1 MKTNIKLHKV
11 LYISILIATVF
22 PLRALSQD
30 EYNITVAK
38 DGSGNF
44 TTIQAAVD
52 AARSFP
58 DKRVTIH
65 VKNGIYR
72 EKVVVPSV
80 NTCLS
85 IIGEDAAKTIITWD
99 DYFGK
104 INRGR
109 NSTFYTYT
117 MLVIADDFYA
127 ENLTI
132 ENTAGPVGQALALF
146 VKGDRSVFRNC
157 RLLGNQDTLYTDG
170 LNSRQ
175 YFDGCYIEGTTD
187 FIFGPATALF
197 NNCTIHS
204 KRDSYITAASTPEG
218 KPFGYVFMNCK
229 ISAAPEAKKVYL
241 GRPWRDYAKTVFIGC
256 ELGEHIVPAGWSNW
270 SGTGR
275 DKTAYYAEYGNR
287 GAGADISQRVPW
299 SHQLTKKE
307 AKKYT
312 VKNILSP
319 VLPMEKPVEEWIT
332 GN

>member
-1 MKTNIKLHKV
+1 MKTIINLHKV
-11 LYISILIATVF
+11 LYISILLATVF
-22 PLRALSQD
+22 PLCALSQD
-30 EYNITVAK
+30 EYNITVAL

-44 TTIQAAVD
+44 MTIQAAVD

-80 NTCLS
+80 NTKLS

-117 MLVIADDFYA
+117 LLVIADDFYA

-132 ENTAGPVGQALALF
+132 ENSAGPVGQALALF
-146 VKGDRSVFRNC
+146 VKGDRCVFRNC
-157 RLLGNQDTLYTDG
+157 LLLGNQDTLYTDG

-197 NNCTIHS
+197 NNCTVHS

-229 ISAAPEAKKVYL
+229 ITAAPEAKKVYL

-256 ELGEHIVPAGWSNW
+256 ELGAHIVPEGWSNW

-275 DKTAYYAEYGNR
+275 DKTAYYAEYNNR
-287 GAGADISQRVPW
+287 GAGADISRRVPW

-312 VKNILSP
+312 IKNILSP